1 MNFSRKVMARVG
13 VLESIHISSPLICSG
28 FRHISDVVP
37 RSEYPEESAGP
48 DIELTNVPVDILF
61 KFTPF

>member
-1 MNFSRKVMARVG
+1 MKFSRKVMARVG
-13 VLESIHISSPLICSG
+13 VLEVFTLVPLICSG